1 MRALHFAWPAVTLVV
16 ALALG
21 CGESEPG
28 SNDSSDAGQG
38 SGATAASG
46 SAGKSSGTS
55 GDSASGN
62 SASGGSVAGTP
73 ATGGRPNGDA
83 GGRPDGDSGGPPDG
97 AAGADTGA
105 GGGGLVDCSPANISC
120 RRAPPVGEF
129 GEAPSVEGICYG
141 PCVPIDTCACSAP
154 GECPN
159 PNEYTCWMQEHC
171 GPYVQ

>member
-55 GDSASGN
+55 GDSASG
-62 SASGGSVAGTP
+62 GSVAGTP

-83 GGRPDGDSGGPPDG
+83 GGRSDGDAGGRPDGD
-97 AAGADTGA
+97 AGADTGV
-105 GGGGLVDCSPANISC
+105 GGGGLVDCNPANISC
-120 RRAPPVGEF
+120 RRAPPVCEF
-129 GEAPSVEGICYG
+129 GEAPSVDGICYG
-141 PCVPIDTCACSAP
+141 PCVPIETCACSAP